1 MKHVS
6 FFTTPGIG
14 PGNRSFYIISDSRE
28 RSDQV
33 QHKAITAGYRY
44 HGTVMVEDDLKE
56 VKVEAFLQKDWE
68 L

>member
-6 FFTTPGIG
+6 FYTMPGIDAKQ
-14 PGNRSFYIISDSRE
+14 SFYIINKSRE
-28 RSDQV
+28 EGDQI

-44 HGTVMVEDDLKE
+44 HGTVIVQDDLKE
-56 VKVEAFLQKDWE
+56 VQGADFIKPDWK